1 MEIKLSCFCLTKQ
14 MWRSIVGVY
23 ILFDSH
29 TQMTYSSLFIG
40 YADDLI
46 RLYNT
51 LPPEITFSSMVLSKV
66 LKLKVIE

>member
-1 MEIKLSCFCLTKQ
+1 MEIKLSCFCSTKQ
-14 MWRSIVGVY
+14 MWRSIVGGY

-46 RLYNT
+46 RLYNIASGDYFFFVYGAIKGLKT
-51 LPPEITFSSMVLSKV
+51 LNN
-66 LKLKVIE
+66 